1 MVSDTNTQAVPAGEH
16 DPHVCAVF
24 HQAIELIGRR
34 WTGAVVSA
42 LLKGAT
48 RFCEIREAIPGIS
61 DRLLT
66 ERLKELE
73 ENQIVERTVV
83 DARPVQVGYH
93 LTPKGEALGPVID
106 AVSEWAAAWP
116 APEACGPEEYWL

>member
-1 MVSDTNTQAVPAGEH
+1 MVSENELNPQ
-16 DPHVCAVF
+16 VCSVF
-24 HQAIELIGRR
+24 HEAIELIGRR

-42 LLKGAT
+42 MLKGAE

-73 ENQIVERTVV
+73 EQGIVEREVSS
-83 DARPVQVGYH
+83 ARPPQVTYR
-93 LTPKGEALGPVID
+93 LTPKGLALGPVLD
-106 AVSEWAAAWP
+106 AVSDWAGEW
-116 APEACGPEEYWL
+116 CGGHGE

>member
-1 MVSDTNTQAVPAGEH
+1 MTGCPVTWVPEH
-16 DPHVCAVF
+16 SGRVCDRF
-24 HQAIELIGRR
+24 HAAIELIGRR
-34 WTGAVVSA
+34 WTGAIISS

-73 ENQIVERTVV
+73 ENGIV
-83 DARPVQVGYH
+83 ARDVTASRPPQVSYC
-93 LTPKGEALGPVID
+93 LTAKGKALEPALD
-106 AVSEWAAAWP
+106 AVGDWAERWGSTQTP
-116 APEACGPEEYWL
+116 AD